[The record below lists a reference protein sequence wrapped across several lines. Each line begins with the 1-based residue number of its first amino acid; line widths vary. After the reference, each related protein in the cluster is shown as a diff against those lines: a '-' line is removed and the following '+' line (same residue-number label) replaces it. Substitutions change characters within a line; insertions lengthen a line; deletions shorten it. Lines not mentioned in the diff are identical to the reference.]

1 MAKKNKQPT
10 SNTSATAMMNYF
22 SPPVNDIM
30 KANIPGFLYKPPYGY
45 PRKLNVPHL
54 RDIAKTPYV
63 FSIIKTLS
71 DEAAG
76 TKWSV
81 RVKEDYAD
89 DQEAQALAQ
98 EVTLFLTNPN
108 GNDESFEMINKA
120 VIKDVLELDSGVI
133 VKVFNK
139 EGKLSQLFARDA
151 GSFLK
156 NPDVYGYMGGRQ
168 DFITP
173 EGFPATKDSMT
184 AKQYGSAY
192 SDAAYFQYGWTTG
205 GHPIPFG
212 KREIMYIMHN
222 PKTNSIYGTSPI
234 EVLTN
239 TIYML
244 IYGQQYNLD
253 YYMNGNVPDGII
265 HLPNADKVTAK
276 SFAQRLLAK
285 FKKVDDLGNK
295 TRVGHQYPVW
305 SGEMAPSLIPFMLSA
320 KDMQILEQQKWFIK
334 LVWACF
340 GVTPDEMGFTE
351 DSNKAVAQ
359 SQSEVHKR
367 KAVQPILDTLQYHYT
382 TQILTEFDPMGRLE
396 FVFDDYDIDEETK
409 KMALHQQELLLGI
422 KTKFMIAE
430 EEGIDIA
437 ELKSSQ
443 DEVNEI
449 ETELLGVQSESTE
462 VQQNTKDKKLK
473 SFRYGIGNG
482 VKIISDN
489 PGYTGICGHITD
501 ISTTKNNEFI
511 YKVTF
516 NDRTFISVFENE
528 MRCVDRQIEDAQ
540 PEPKV
545 KESVGKLPVLAGDNS
560 LDGVNQISKIKAF
573 NYKVNDTVKVIT
585 DNPGYTGMVGKIEE
599 VNTNI
604 NNEYVFTLRF
614 KDNKSIKVFDN
625 EIKSIETTENIKL
638 QEKPV
643 VKPKPI
649 VKKPVEEPVEEELMK
664 RVTGKK
670 VIDTITKKKKKVP
683 SPVQTIR

>member
-1 MAKKNKQPT
+1 MVEKQKTKGNEKVP
-10 SNTSATAMMNYF
+10 APMLMNYF

-63 FSIIKTLS
+63 FSIVKTLS

-76 TKWSV
+76 TSWEV

-89 DQEAQALAQ
+89 DQEAQSLAQ
-98 EVTLFLTNPN
+98 EATLFLSNPN
-108 GNDESFEMINKA
+108 GNDESFEFINKA

-133 VKVFNK
+133 VKVFNE

-156 NPDVYGYMGGRQ
+156 NPDIYGYMGGRE

-173 EGFPATKDSMT
+173 EGFPGSNDTMT

-222 PKTNSIYGTSPI
+222 PKTYSIYGTSPMEI
-234 EVLTN
+234 LTE

-265 HLPNADKVTAK
+265 HLPNADKATAK
-276 SFAQRLLAK
+276 SFASRLLSK
-285 FKKVDDLGNK
+285 FKKVDELGNK

-305 SGEMAPSLIPFMLSA
+305 SGEQVPSLIPFMLSA

-359 SQSEVHKR
+359 SQSAVHKR

-382 TQILTEFDPMGRLE
+382 TQILTEFDPQGRLE
-396 FVFDDYDIDEETK
+396 FVFDDYDVDEEVK
-409 KMALHQQELLLGI
+409 KLSLYQQELTLGI
-422 KTKFMIAE
+422 KTSEMIAE
-430 EEGIDIA
+430 EEGIDTA
-437 ELKSSQ
+437 QLKQSKADAAVEEQKNNPMPENSGFPEKK
-443 DEVNEI
+443 DESKDKEKK
-449 ETELLGVQSESTE
+449 EK
-462 VQQNTKDKKLK
+462 KDKKLK
-473 SFRYGIGNG
+473 AFKYKKGDS
-482 VKIISDN
+482 VKIMMDN
-489 PGYTGICGHITD
+489 PGFTGLVGHIEQIKTN
-501 ISTTKNNEFI
+501 KNNEFV
-511 YKVTF
+511 YKV
-516 NDRTFISVFENE
+516 
-528 MRCVDRQIEDAQ
+528 
-540 PEPKV
+540 
-545 KESVGKLPVLAGDNS
+545 
-560 LDGVNQISKIKAF
+560 
-573 NYKVNDTVKVIT
+573 
-585 DNPGYTGMVGKIEE
+585 
-599 VNTNI
+599 
-604 NNEYVFTLRF
+604 RF
-614 KDNKSIKVFDN
+614 KDNSFIRVFDEEFKCVDEYN
-625 EIKSIETTENIKL
+625 TATADLTIKSI
-638 QEKPV
+638 
-643 VKPKPI
+643 
-649 VKKPVEEPVEEELMK
+649 
-664 RVTGKK
+664 
-670 VIDTITKKKKKVP
+670 
-683 SPVQTIR
+683 